1 MSKYIIEA
9 ENVKKYFPIKGGVF
23 SKVVGYVKAVDDVS
37 LKIEKGAC
45 MALVGE
51 SGCGKTTF
59 GRTLLKLIEP
69 DAGKILFEGKDLAKV
84 KGKKLRE
91 MRKDMQMVF
100 QDPNSSLDP
109 RFTVKNII
117 GEPFSNF
124 TNIKGEELVKR
135 ILELL
140 NLVGLKKEHLYRYPH
155 EFSGG
160 QRQRIAVA
168 RAIAL
173 DPKFIV
179 LDEPTS
185 ALDVSVQAKILNL
198 FQDLQ
203 EKFDLS
209 YLFITHDLSVA
220 KHMADNIGVMYVGK
234 LVETSATEPL
244 FEEPLHPYTQALL
257 SAIPVADP
265 EYKVERIILKGDV
278 PSPANPPSGCRF
290 HPRCPKAMEI
300 CSKEEPEL
308 KKVGDGR
315 LVACHLY

>member
-23 SKVVGYVKAVDDVS
+23 SKIVGYVKAVDDVS
-37 LKIEKGAC
+37 LKIEKGTC

-59 GRTLLKLIEP
+59 GRVLLKLIEP

-124 TNIKGEELVKR
+124 TNIKGEKLVKR

>member
-23 SKVVGYVKAVDDVS
+23 SKIVGYVKAVDDVS
-37 LKIEKGAC
+37 LKIEKGTC

>member
-37 LKIEKGAC
+37 LKIEKGTC

-124 TNIKGEELVKR
+124 TNIKGEKLVKR

>member
-45 MALVGE
+45 TALVGE

-59 GRTLLKLIEP
+59 GRVLLKLIEP

>member
-23 SKVVGYVKAVDDVS
+23 SKIVGYVKAVDDVS

-59 GRTLLKLIEP
+59 GRVLLKLIEP
-69 DAGKILFEGKDLAKV
+69 DAGKILFEGRDLAKV

-140 NLVGLKKEHLYRYPH
+140 TLVGLKKEHLYRYPH

>member
-37 LKIEKGAC
+37 LKIEKGTC

>member
-37 LKIEKGAC
+37 LKIEKGTC

-59 GRTLLKLIEP
+59 GRVLLKLIEP

>member
-1 MSKYIIEA
+1 M
-9 ENVKKYFPIKGGVF
+9 
-23 SKVVGYVKAVDDVS
+23 
-37 LKIEKGAC
+37 
-45 MALVGE
+45 
-51 SGCGKTTF
+51 
-59 GRTLLKLIEP
+59 
-69 DAGKILFEGKDLAKV
+69 
-84 KGKKLRE
+84 RE
-91 MRKDMQMVF
+91 MRRDMQMVF

-117 GEPFSNF
+117 GEPFTNF
-124 TNIKGEELVKR
+124 TKIKGEELVKKV
-135 ILELL
+135 LELL
-140 NLVGLKKEHLYRYPH
+140 ELVGLKKEHLYRYPH

-168 RAIAL
+168 RAVAL

-203 EKFDLS
+203 EKLDLS
-209 YLFITHDLSVA
+209 YLFITHNLSVA

-234 LVETSATEPL
+234 LVETSETEAL

-265 EYKVERIILKGDV
+265 EYKVMRTILTGDV
-278 PSPANPPSGCRF
+278 PSPANPPPGCRF

-300 CSKEEPEL
+300 CSKEEPKLE
-308 KKVGDGR
+308 KVGDGR

>member
-23 SKVVGYVKAVDDVS
+23 SKIVGYVKAVDDVS

-59 GRTLLKLIEP
+59 GRVLLKLIEP

-140 NLVGLKKEHLYRYPH
+140 TLVGLKKEHLYRYPH

>member
-9 ENVKKYFPIKGGVF
+9 KNLKKYFPIKGGLL
-23 SKVVGYVKAVDDVS
+23 SKIVGYVKAVDDVTLS
-37 LKIEKGAC
+37 IKKGDC
-45 MALVGE
+45 LGLVGE

-59 GRTLLKLIEP
+59 GRTILKLIEA
-69 DAGKILFEGKDLAKV
+69 DEGKILFEDKNLAEI
-84 KGKKLRE
+84 KGKKMRE

-117 GEPFSNF
+117 GEPFTNF
-124 TNIKGEELVKR
+124 TKIKGEELVKKV
-135 ILELL
+135 LELL
-140 NLVGLKKEHLYRYPH
+140 ELVGLKKEHLYRYPH

-168 RAIAL
+168 RAVAL

-203 EKFDLS
+203 EKLDLS
-209 YLFITHDLSVA
+209 YLFITHNLSVA

-234 LVETSATEPL
+234 LVETSETEAL

-265 EYKVERIILKGDV
+265 EYKVMRTILTGDV

-300 CSKEEPEL
+300 CSKEEPKLE
-308 KKVGDGR
+308 KVGDGR

>member
-9 ENVKKYFPIKGGVF
+9 KNLKKYFPIKGGLF
-23 SKVVGYVKAVDDVS
+23 SKIVGYVKAVDDVTLS
-37 LKIEKGAC
+37 IKKGDC
-45 MALVGE
+45 LGLVGE

-59 GRTLLKLIEP
+59 GRTILKLIGADE
-69 DAGKILFEGKDLAKV
+69 GKILFEDKNLAEI
-84 KGKKLRE
+84 KGKKMRE
-91 MRKDMQMVF
+91 MRRDMQMVF

-117 GEPFSNF
+117 GEPFTNF
-124 TNIKGEELVKR
+124 TKIKGEELVKKV
-135 ILELL
+135 LELL
-140 NLVGLKKEHLYRYPH
+140 ELVGLKKEHLYRYPH

-168 RAIAL
+168 RAVAL

-203 EKFDLS
+203 EKLDLS
-209 YLFITHDLSVA
+209 YLFITHNLSVA

-234 LVETSATEPL
+234 LVETSETEAL

-265 EYKVERIILKGDV
+265 EYKVMRTILTGDV
-278 PSPANPPSGCRF
+278 PSPANPPPGCRF

-300 CSKEEPEL
+300 CSKEEPKLE
-308 KKVGDGR
+308 KVGDGR

>member
-1 MSKYIIEA
+1 
-9 ENVKKYFPIKGGVF
+9 
-23 SKVVGYVKAVDDVS
+23 
-37 LKIEKGAC
+37 

>member
-9 ENVKKYFPIKGGVF
+9 KNLKKYFPIKGGLF
-23 SKVVGYVKAVDDVS
+23 SKIVGYVKAVDDVTLS
-37 LKIEKGAC
+37 IKKGDC
-45 MALVGE
+45 LGLVGE

-59 GRTLLKLIEP
+59 GRTILKLIEA
-69 DAGKILFEGKDLAKV
+69 DEGKILFEDKNLAEI
-84 KGKKLRE
+84 KGKKMRE
-91 MRKDMQMVF
+91 MRRDMQMVF

-117 GEPFSNF
+117 GEPFTNF
-124 TNIKGEELVKR
+124 TKIKGEELVKKV
-135 ILELL
+135 LELL
-140 NLVGLKKEHLYRYPH
+140 ELVGLKKEHLYRYPH

-168 RAIAL
+168 RAVAL

-203 EKFDLS
+203 EKLDLS
-209 YLFITHDLSVA
+209 YLFITHNLSVA

-234 LVETSATEPL
+234 LVETSETEAL

-265 EYKVERIILKGDV
+265 EYKVMRTILTGDV
-278 PSPANPPSGCRF
+278 PSPANPPPGCRF
-290 HPRCPKAMEI
+290 HPRCPKAIEI
-300 CSKEEPEL
+300 CSKEEPKLE
-308 KKVGDGR
+308 KVGDGR

>member
-37 LKIEKGAC
+37 LKIEKGTC

-59 GRTLLKLIEP
+59 GRVLLKLIEP

-124 TNIKGEELVKR
+124 TNIKGEKLVKR

>member
-1 MSKYIIEA
+1 MSKYIMEA
-9 ENVKKYFPIKGGVF
+9 ENLKKYFPIKGGVF
-23 SKVVGYVKAVDDVS
+23 SKTVGYVKAVDDVT
-37 LKIEKGAC
+37 LRIKKGTC
-45 MALVGE
+45 VGLVGE

-59 GRTLLKLIEP
+59 GRTILKLLEA
-69 DAGKILFEGKDLAKV
+69 DGGRILFEDKNLAKI
-84 KGKKLRE
+84 KGKKMRE
-91 MRKDMQMVF
+91 TRRDMQMVF

-117 GEPFSNF
+117 GEPFTNF
-124 TNIKGEELVKR
+124 TKIRGEELVQKV
-135 ILELL
+135 LELL
-140 NLVGLKKEHLYRYPH
+140 ELVGLKKEHLYRYPH

-160 QRQRIAVA
+160 QRQRLAVA

-198 FQDLQ
+198 FQDIQ

-220 KHMADNIGVMYVGK
+220 KHMADSIGVMYVGK
-234 LVETSATEPL
+234 LVETSGTGAL

-300 CSKEEPEL
+300 CSKEEPKL

-315 LVACHLY
+315 FVACHLY

>member
-37 LKIEKGAC
+37 LKIEKGTC
-45 MALVGE
+45 TALVGE

>member
-9 ENVKKYFPIKGGVF
+9 KNLKKYFPIKGGLL
-23 SKVVGYVKAVDDVS
+23 SKIVGYVKAVDDVTLS
-37 LKIEKGAC
+37 IKKGDC
-45 MALVGE
+45 LGLVGE

-59 GRTLLKLIEP
+59 GRTILKLIEA
-69 DAGKILFEGKDLAKV
+69 DEGKILFEDKNLAEI
-84 KGKKLRE
+84 KGKKMRE

-117 GEPFSNF
+117 GEPFTNF
-124 TNIKGEELVKR
+124 TKIKGEELVKKV
-135 ILELL
+135 LELL
-140 NLVGLKKEHLYRYPH
+140 ELVGLKKEHLYRYPH

-168 RAIAL
+168 RAVAL

-203 EKFDLS
+203 EKLDLS
-209 YLFITHDLSVA
+209 YLFITHNLSVA
-220 KHMADNIGVMYVGK
+220 KHMADNISVMYVGK
-234 LVETSATEPL
+234 LVETSETEAL

-265 EYKVERIILKGDV
+265 EYKVMRTILTGDV

-300 CSKEEPEL
+300 CSKEEPKLE
-308 KKVGDGR
+308 KVGDGR

>member
-1 MSKYIIEA
+1 MVEYILDA
-9 ENVKKYFPIKGGVF
+9 KNVKKYFPITGGLF
-23 SKVVGYVKAVDDVS
+23 SSVIGNVKAVDDVT
-37 LKIEKGAC
+37 LKIKKHNCVG
-45 MALVGE
+45 LVGE

-59 GRTLLKLIEP
+59 GRTVLRLLDP
-69 DAGKILFEGKDLAKV
+69 NGGKILFEGRDLADIR
-84 KGKKLRE
+84 GKE
-91 MRKDMQMVF
+91 MRELRRDMQIVF

-124 TNIKGEELVKR
+124 TDVKGEEMVKK
-135 ILELL
+135 IIGLL
-140 NLVGLKKEHLYRYPH
+140 DLVGLKKEHLYRYPH

-173 DPKFIV
+173 NPKFIV

-185 ALDVSVQAKILNL
+185 ALDVSVQAKVLNL

-203 EKFDLS
+203 DELNLS

-220 KHMADNIGVMYVGK
+220 KHMADSITVMYVGK
-234 LVETSATEPL
+234 IVEKAKTEDL

-265 EYKVERIILKGDV
+265 DYKMQRAPLKGDV
-278 PSPANPPSGCRF
+278 PSPANPPKGCRF
-290 HPRCPKAMEI
+290 HPRCPKAMDI
-300 CSKEEPEL
+300 CSEEEPEL
-308 KKVGDGR
+308 KDVGGER
-315 LVACHLY
+315 QVACHLY